1 MVERIVTAKIHV
13 YTVSELTDLE
23 KKLIEAARSAS
34 DKAYAPYSAF
44 QVGAAVLLENGEII
58 TGNNQENA
66 AFPSGL
72 CAERVALFFAN
83 AQFPDIRVQM
93 MALTA
98 QTKGNFI
105 IQPTA
110 PCGSCRQVILE
121 TENRFD
127 YPIRILM
134 AGQNEVYVVDSI
146 KDLLPLYFDKS
157 NLKND

>member
-34 DKAYAPYSAF
+34 NKAYAPYSAF

-66 AFPSGL
+66 AYPSGL

-83 AQFPDIRVQM
+83 AQFPDIRVKM

-105 IQPTA
+105 IQPIA

-121 TENRFD
+121 TEHRFD
-127 YPIRILM
+127 SPIRILM
-134 AGQNEVYVVDSI
+134 AGQNEAYVVDSI
-146 KDLLPLYFDKS
+146 KDLLPLYFDRN